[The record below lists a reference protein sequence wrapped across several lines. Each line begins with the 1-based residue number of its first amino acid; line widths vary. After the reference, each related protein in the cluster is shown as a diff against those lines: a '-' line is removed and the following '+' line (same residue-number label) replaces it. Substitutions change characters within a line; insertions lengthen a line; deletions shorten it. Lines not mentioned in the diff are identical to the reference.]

1 MYCFPTH
8 QHVGENRYQVCEVI
22 DRDGRAEEGVEGG
35 GGAEIKTSEDRDYGC
50 DGKLG
55 VKGDKEGGMH
65 FSPAER
71 LSVEGSERRTSD
83 ITWKRR
89 EGRRLARRP
98 RRYVQCLS

>member
-1 MYCFPTH
+1 
-8 QHVGENRYQVCEVI
+8 
-22 DRDGRAEEGVEGG
+22 
-35 GGAEIKTSEDRDYGC
+35 
-50 DGKLG
+50 
-55 VKGDKEGGMH
+55 MH